1 MKKYGYKIAVVG
13 LILILLISIFYM
25 VIVHVPYY
33 NYHHQLDVIR
43 NEICEKN
50 NYEYDNYFNQHNGK
64 EIYYVLRVKVDNK
77 RYYVAFNEDKELVE
91 SLKEP
96 FAKEE
101 DVLSAIEKKY
111 DVKVDD
117 LDVGY
122 ENGKF
127 VYTTKIMNEKDL
139 TYIYY
144 SLETGEF
151 VKSYYIED

>member
-1 MKKYGYKIAVVG
+1 M
-13 LILILLISIFYM
+13 
-25 VIVHVPYY
+25 
-33 NYHHQLDVIR
+33 
-43 NEICEKN
+43 
-50 NYEYDNYFNQHNGK
+50 
-64 EIYYVLRVKVDNK
+64 
-77 RYYVAFNEDKELVE
+77 
-91 SLKEP
+91 
-96 FAKEE
+96 
-101 DVLSAIEKKY
+101 
-111 DVKVDD
+111 KVDD

>member
-101 DVLSAIEKKY
+101 DVLSAIEK
-111 DVKVDD
+111 
-117 LDVGY
+117 
-122 ENGKF
+122 N
-127 VYTTKIMNEKDL
+127 MM
-139 TYIYY
+139 
-144 SLETGEF
+144 
-151 VKSYYIED
+151 